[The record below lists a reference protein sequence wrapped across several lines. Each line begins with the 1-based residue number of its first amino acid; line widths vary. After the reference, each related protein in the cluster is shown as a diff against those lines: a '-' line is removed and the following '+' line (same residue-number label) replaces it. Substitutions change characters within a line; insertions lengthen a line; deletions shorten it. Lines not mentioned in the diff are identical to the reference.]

1 MYVPFF
7 HNISF
12 FSVLKDFINKFSLI
26 FKNNSIILHPILY
39 NIILRMKK
47 ITTIFMLMG
56 ALIPAGAQAQA
67 LSLDSCRAM
76 ALRNNK
82 QINASKL
89 KKDVAYNLKKS
100 ARTKYLPKVDALG
113 GYEWFSK
120 EISLLNSDQKA
131 AFSNLGSTL
140 AGGISGNASNLMGQL
155 VGQGI
160 LTPEQAQ
167 KIGGLLSDKLAP
179 VQQQGN
185 AIGQNVVDAFRTDTR
200 NMWAGSVMVRQP
212 IYMGGAIIAANK
224 IADIGEEIA
233 ENDLDHQTQQ
243 TLYAID
249 QAYWLAVSLKQK
261 HKLATSYRDLV
272 QKLNDDVHKMIKQ
285 GVATKAD
292 GLKVDVKVNEA
303 EMKMTQAEDGLALSK
318 MLLCQLCGIPMNQ
331 EITLAD
337 EDKETLALS
346 GTPVDTE
353 QQRVAAAD
361 SAMNTRPEL
370 RMLQNALD
378 ISKQA
383 TNLVRAIY
391 MPHVALTGGYTI
403 SNPNV
408 FNGFQKKFT
417 GVWNVGIIVQ
427 VPVWNWFDCAYK
439 VRAAKATTNIAQMN
453 LDDTREKIHLQIA
466 QSQFKVKEAQKKL
479 NMAMR
484 NIASA
489 EENLRCAN
497 LGFKEGVMEVTDVM
511 AAQTAWQQ
519 AQSQKIDA
527 EIDVK
532 LTQVGLNKALGIL
545 Q

>member
-1 MYVPFF
+1 MKTKY
-7 HNISF
+7 IT
-12 FSVLKDFINKFSLI
+12 LI
-26 FKNNSIILHPILY
+26 L
-39 NIILRMKK
+39 
-47 ITTIFMLMG
+47 LMG
-56 ALIPAGAQAQA
+56 ALIPAGAHTTV

-82 QINASKL
+82 QINASRL

-100 ARTKYLPKVDALG
+100 ARTKYLPKVDAMG
-113 GYEWFSK
+113 GYEWFSR
-120 EISLLNSDQKA
+120 EISLLNDGQKST
-131 AFSNLGSTL
+131 FSNLGTSIV
-140 AGGISGNASNLMGQL
+140 GGISDNANNMMTEL
-155 VGQGI
+155 VGKGL

-167 KIGGLLSDKLAP
+167 KIGGLLQEKGGTI
-179 VQQQGN
+179 QQQGN
-185 AIGQNVVDAFRTDTR
+185 AIGQSIVDAFRTDTR
-200 NMWAGSVMVRQP
+200 NMWAGSIMLRQP
-212 IYMGGAIIAANK
+212 IYMGGAITAANK
-224 IADIGEEIA
+224 IADIGEQIA
-233 ENDLDHQTQQ
+233 DNDLDMQTQK
-243 TLYAID
+243 TLYSID
-249 QAYWLAVSLKQK
+249 QAYWMVVSLKQK
-261 HKLATSYRDLV
+261 QKLATSYRDLV
-272 QKLNDDVHKMIKQ
+272 KKLNEDVHKMIKQ
-285 GVATKAD
+285 GVATRAD

-303 EMKMTQAEDGLALSK
+303 DMQITQVEDGLVLSK

-337 EDKETLALS
+337 EEKESLALAGS
-346 GTPVDTE
+346 AIDTE

-361 SAMNTRPEL
+361 SAVNTRPEL
-370 RMLQNALD
+370 RMLQNAID

-383 TNLVRAIY
+383 TNLVRAVY

-417 GVWNVGIIVQ
+417 GVWNVGVIVQ
-427 VPVWNWFDCAYK
+427 VPVWNWFDGAYK
-439 VRAAKATTNIAQMN
+439 VRASKAATNIAEMN
-453 LDDTREKIHLQIA
+453 LNDTREKIHLQIT

-479 NMAMR
+479 NMAMK

>member
-1 MYVPFF
+1 M
-7 HNISF
+7 H
-12 FSVLKDFINKFSLI
+12 
-26 FKNNSIILHPILY
+26 FKNNSIFLHAIKGILDKG
-39 NIILRMKK
+39 MKK
-47 ITTIFMLMG
+47 IVTIF
-56 ALIPAGAQAQA
+56 ALLGTLLSAEAQNT

-82 QINASKL
+82 QINVSRL
-89 KKDVAYNLKKS
+89 KKDVAYNLRKS
-100 ARTKYLPKVDALG
+100 ARTQYLPKVDAMG
-113 GYEWFSK
+113 GYEWFSR
-120 EISLLNSDQKA
+120 EISLLNKGQK
-131 AFSNLGSTL
+131 STL
-140 AGGISGNASNLMGQL
+140 SNIGTDLSSGLSGGMNELLGQMVSQGQISPDAAQQLGQVLGEKMAPVANKLNAT
-155 VGQGI
+155 GQGI
-160 LTPEQAQ
+160 
-167 KIGGLLSDKLAP
+167 
-179 VQQQGN
+179 
-185 AIGQNVVDAFRTDTR
+185 VDAFRTDTR
-200 NMWAGSVMVRQP
+200 NIFAGSVMLRQP

-224 IADIGEEIA
+224 LADIGENMA
-233 ENDLDHQTQQ
+233 ANDLDLQTQT
-243 TLYAID
+243 TLFSID
-249 QAYWLAVSLKQK
+249 QAYWMVVSLKQK
-261 HKLATSYRDLV
+261 EKLAISYRDLV
-272 QKLNDDVHKMIKQ
+272 KKLNEDVHKMIKQ
-285 GVATKAD
+285 GVATRAD

-303 EMKMTQAEDGLALSK
+303 EMQITQAEDGLALSK

-353 QQRVAAAD
+353 QQRVAAQD

-378 ISKQA
+378 ISKEA
-383 TNLVRAIY
+383 TNMVRAVNL
-391 MPHVALTGGYTI
+391 PHVMLTGGYMI

-417 GVWNVGIIVQ
+417 GVWNVGVMVH
-427 VPVWNWFDCAYK
+427 VPVWNWFDGAYK
-439 VRAAKATTNIAQMN
+439 VRAAKAASNIAQMN
-453 LDDTREKIHLQIA
+453 LDDTREKIHLQIT
-466 QSQFKVKEAQKKL
+466 QNQFKVKEAQKKL
-479 NMAMR
+479 NMAMK

-511 AAQTAWQQ
+511 AAQTAWQK

>member
-1 MYVPFF
+1 
-7 HNISF
+7 
-12 FSVLKDFINKFSLI
+12 
-26 FKNNSIILHPILY
+26 
-39 NIILRMKK
+39 MKK
-47 ITTIFMLMG
+47 HIALIMLMG
-56 ALIPAGAQAQA
+56 ALIPVGAGAQS

-89 KKDVAYNLKKS
+89 KKDVAYNIKKS
-100 ARTKYLPKVDALG
+100 ARTQYLPKVDVLG

-120 EISLLNSDQKA
+120 EISLLNDGQKS
-131 AFSNLGSTL
+131 AFSNIGSHL
-140 AGGISGNASNLMGQL
+140 SSSLSGGANDLMNQL
-155 VGQGI
+155 VQQGVI
-160 LTPEQAQ
+160 SQDQAQ
-167 KIGGLLSDKLAP
+167 QIGNHLSEKMSPLSNKA
-179 VQQQGN
+179 N
-185 AIGQNVVDAFRTDTR
+185 AVGQKVVDAFRTDTR
-200 NMWAGSVMVRQP
+200 NIFAASVMLRQP

-224 IADIGEEIA
+224 MADIA
-233 ENDLDHQTQQ
+233 ELMADNDLDMQTQK
-243 TLYAID
+243 TLYSID
-249 QAYWLAVSLKQK
+249 QAYWMVVSLKQK
-261 HKLATSYRDLV
+261 QKLAISYRDLV
-272 QKLNDDVHKMIKQ
+272 KKLDDDVHKMIGQ

-303 EMKMTQAEDGLALSK
+303 EMTITQVEDGLALSK

-331 EITLAD
+331 DITLED
-337 EDKETLALS
+337 EDKESLELS
-346 GTPVDTE
+346 GKAVDTE
-353 QQRVAAAD
+353 QQHIAAQD

-370 RMLQNALD
+370 RMLQNTLD
-378 ISKQA
+378 LSKQA
-383 TNLVRAIY
+383 TNLVRAAFL
-391 MPHVALTGGYTI
+391 PHVALTGGYMI

-408 FNGFQKKFT
+408 FNGFQKNFT
-417 GVWNVGIIVQ
+417 GVWNVGVMVQ
-427 VPVWNWFDCAYK
+427 VPVWNWGEGAYK
-439 VRAAKATTNIAQMN
+439 VRAAKAATNIAQMN
-453 LDDTREKIHLQIA
+453 LDDTREKIHLQIT

-479 NMAMR
+479 NMAQK
-484 NIASA
+484 NINSA

>member
-1 MYVPFF
+1 
-7 HNISF
+7 
-12 FSVLKDFINKFSLI
+12 
-26 FKNNSIILHPILY
+26 
-39 NIILRMKK
+39 
-47 ITTIFMLMG
+47 MG
-56 ALIPAGAQAQA
+56 KGL
-67 LSLDSCRAM
+67 
-76 ALRNNK
+76 
-82 QINASKL
+82 
-89 KKDVAYNLKKS
+89 
-100 ARTKYLPKVDALG
+100 
-113 GYEWFSK
+113 
-120 EISLLNSDQKA
+120 
-131 AFSNLGSTL
+131 
-140 AGGISGNASNLMGQL
+140 
-155 VGQGI
+155 

-167 KIGGLLSDKLAP
+167 KIGGLLNEKGGLI
-179 VQQQGN
+179 QQQGN
-185 AIGQNVVDAFRTDTR
+185 ALGQSVVDAFRTDTR

-224 IADIGEEIA
+224 IADIGEQIA
-233 ENDLDHQTQQ
+233 DNDLDMQTQQ
-243 TLYAID
+243 TLYSID

-261 HKLATSYRDLV
+261 YKLATSYHNLV
-272 QKLNDDVHKMIKQ
+272 KKLNEDVHKMIQQ

-303 EMKMTQAEDGLALSK
+303 EMKITQAEDGLVLSK

-331 EITLAD
+331 QITLAD
-337 EDKETLALS
+337 EDKESLALS

-353 QQRVAAAD
+353 QQRVAATD

-370 RMLQNALD
+370 RMLQNTLD

-383 TNLVRAIY
+383 TNLVRAVY
-391 MPHVALTGGYTI
+391 LPHVALTGGYTI

-408 FNGFQKKFT
+408 FNGFEKKFA
-417 GVWNVGIIVQ
+417 GVWNVGVIVQ
-427 VPVWNWFDCAYK
+427 VPVWNWFDGAYK
-439 VRAAKATTNIAQMN
+439 VRAAKAASNIAQMN

-479 NMAMR
+479 SMAMK
-484 NIASA
+484 NIDSA

>member
-1 MYVPFF
+1 
-7 HNISF
+7 
-12 FSVLKDFINKFSLI
+12 
-26 FKNNSIILHPILY
+26 
-39 NIILRMKK
+39 MKK
-47 ITTIFMLMG
+47 ILTLIMLMG
-56 ALIPAGAQAQA
+56 AMTAAEAQS
-67 LSLDSCRAM
+67 LELNLDSCRAM

-82 QINASKL
+82 QLNASKL
-89 KKDVAYNLKKS
+89 KKDVATNLKKS

-113 GYEWFSK
+113 GYEWVSK
-120 EISLLNSDQKA
+120 EISLLNDGQKS
-131 AFSNLGSTL
+131 AFSNLGSNIL
-140 AGGISGNASNLMGQL
+140 GGISGNANNLMTEL
-155 VGQGI
+155 VGKGL

-167 KIGGLLSDKLAP
+167 KIGGLLNEKGGLI
-179 VQQQGN
+179 QQQGN
-185 AIGQNVVDAFRTDTR
+185 ALGQSVVDAFRTDTR

-224 IADIGEEIA
+224 IADIGEQIA
-233 ENDLDHQTQQ
+233 DNDLDMQTQQ
-243 TLYAID
+243 TLYSID

-261 HKLATSYRDLV
+261 YKLATSYHELV
-272 QKLNDDVHKMIKQ
+272 KKLNEDVHKMIQQ

-303 EMKMTQAEDGLALSK
+303 EMKITQAEDGLVLSK

-331 EITLAD
+331 QITLAD
-337 EDKETLALS
+337 EDKESLALS

-353 QQRVAAAD
+353 QQRVAATD

-370 RMLQNALD
+370 RMLQNTLD

-383 TNLVRAIY
+383 TNLVRAVY
-391 MPHVALTGGYTI
+391 LPHVALTGGYTI

-408 FNGFQKKFT
+408 FNGFEKKFA
-417 GVWNVGIIVQ
+417 GVWNVGVIVQ
-427 VPVWNWFDCAYK
+427 VPVWNWFDGAYK
-439 VRAAKATTNIAQMN
+439 VRAAKAASNIAQMN

-479 NMAMR
+479 SMAMK
-484 NIASA
+484 NIDSA

>member
-1 MYVPFF
+1 MKTKY
-7 HNISF
+7 IT
-12 FSVLKDFINKFSLI
+12 LI
-26 FKNNSIILHPILY
+26 L
-39 NIILRMKK
+39 
-47 ITTIFMLMG
+47 LMG
-56 ALIPAGAQAQA
+56 ALIPAGAQTTV

-82 QINASKL
+82 QINASRL

-100 ARTKYLPKVDALG
+100 ARTKYLPKVDAMG
-113 GYEWFSK
+113 GYEWFSR
-120 EISLLNSDQKA
+120 EISLLNDGQKST
-131 AFSNLGSTL
+131 FSNLGTSIV
-140 AGGISGNASNLMGQL
+140 GGISDNANNMMTEL
-155 VGQGI
+155 VGKGL

-167 KIGGLLSDKLAP
+167 KIGGLLQEKGGTI
-179 VQQQGN
+179 QQQGN
-185 AIGQNVVDAFRTDTR
+185 AIGQSIVDAFRTDTR
-200 NMWAGSVMVRQP
+200 NMWAGSIMLRQP
-212 IYMGGAIIAANK
+212 IYMGGAITAANK
-224 IADIGEEIA
+224 IADIGEQIA
-233 ENDLDHQTQQ
+233 DNDLDMQTQK
-243 TLYAID
+243 TLYSID
-249 QAYWLAVSLKQK
+249 QAYWMVVSLKQK
-261 HKLATSYRDLV
+261 QKLATSYRDLV
-272 QKLNDDVHKMIKQ
+272 KKLNEDVHKMIKQ
-285 GVATKAD
+285 GVATRAD

-303 EMKMTQAEDGLALSK
+303 DMQITQVEDGLVLSK

-337 EDKETLALS
+337 EEKESLALAGS
-346 GTPVDTE
+346 AIDTE

-361 SAMNTRPEL
+361 SAVNTRPEL
-370 RMLQNALD
+370 RMLQNAID

-383 TNLVRAIY
+383 TNLVRAVY

-417 GVWNVGIIVQ
+417 GVWNVGVIVQ
-427 VPVWNWFDCAYK
+427 VPVWNWFDGAYK
-439 VRAAKATTNIAQMN
+439 VRASKAATNIAEMN
-453 LDDTREKIHLQIA
+453 LNDTREKIHLQIT

-479 NMAMR
+479 NMAMK

>member
-1 MYVPFF
+1 
-7 HNISF
+7 
-12 FSVLKDFINKFSLI
+12 
-26 FKNNSIILHPILY
+26 
-39 NIILRMKK
+39 MKK
-47 ITTIFMLMG
+47 ILTLIVLMG
-56 ALIPAGAQAQA
+56 AMTAAEAQTQV

-82 QINASKL
+82 QINASRL
-89 KKDVAYNLKKS
+89 KKDVAMNLRKS
-100 ARTKYLPKVDALG
+100 ARTKYLPKVDVMG
-113 GYEWFSK
+113 GYEWFSR
-120 EISLLNSDQKA
+120 EISLLNDGQKT
-131 AFSNLGSTL
+131 AFSNVGSTL
-140 AGGISGNASNLMGQL
+140 VGGISSSASDMMTEL
-155 VGQGI
+155 VGKGF

-167 KIGGLLSDKLAP
+167 KIGAIINEKGSTI
-179 VQQQGN
+179 QQQGN
-185 AIGQNVVDAFRTDTR
+185 ALGQSVVDAFRTDTR
-200 NMWAGSVMVRQP
+200 NIWAGSVMLRQP
-212 IYMGGAIIAANK
+212 IYMGGAILAANK
-224 IADIGEEIA
+224 IADIGEQIA
-233 ENDLDHQTQQ
+233 DNDLDMKTQA
-243 TLYAID
+243 TLYSID

-272 QKLNDDVHKMIKQ
+272 KKLDTDVHKMIKQ

-303 EMKMTQAEDGLALSK
+303 EMQMTQAEDGLALSK

-337 EDKETLALS
+337 EDKETLTLS
-346 GTPVDTE
+346 GASVDTE
-353 QQRVAAAD
+353 QQRVAASD

-370 RMLQNALD
+370 RMLENAVE

-383 TNLVRAIY
+383 TNLVRAVY
-391 MPHVALTGGYTI
+391 LPHVALTGGYTI

-417 GVWNVGIIVQ
+417 GVWNIGILVQ
-427 VPVWNWFDCAYK
+427 MPVWTWFDNAYK
-439 VRAAKATTNIAQMN
+439 VRASKAATHIAQMN
-453 LDDTREKIHLQIA
+453 LDDTREKIHLQVA

-479 NMAMR
+479 NMAMK

>member
-1 MYVPFF
+1 
-7 HNISF
+7 
-12 FSVLKDFINKFSLI
+12 
-26 FKNNSIILHPILY
+26 
-39 NIILRMKK
+39 
-47 ITTIFMLMG
+47 MG
-56 ALIPAGAQAQA
+56 ALIPVGAGAQS

-89 KKDVAYNLKKS
+89 KKDVAYNIKKS
-100 ARTKYLPKVDALG
+100 ARTQYLPKVDVLG

-120 EISLLNSDQKA
+120 EISLLNDGQKS
-131 AFSNLGSTL
+131 AFSNIGSNL
-140 AGGISGNASNLMGQL
+140 SSSISGGANDFVNQL
-155 VGQGI
+155 VQQGVI
-160 LTPEQAQ
+160 NQDQAQ
-167 KIGGLLSDKLAP
+167 QIGNHLSDKMSPLADKA
-179 VQQQGN
+179 N
-185 AIGQNVVDAFRTDTR
+185 TAGQKVVDAFRTDTR
-200 NMWAGSVMVRQP
+200 NIFGASVMLRQP

-224 IADIGEEIA
+224 MADIA
-233 ENDLDHQTQQ
+233 EQMADNDLDMQTQK
-243 TLYAID
+243 TLYSID
-249 QAYWLAVSLKQK
+249 QAYWTVVSLKQK
-261 HKLATSYRDLV
+261 QKLAISYRDLV
-272 QKLNDDVHKMIKQ
+272 KKLDEDVHKMIGQ

-292 GLKVDVKVNEA
+292 GLKVDVRVNEA
-303 EMKMTQAEDGLALSK
+303 EMTITQVEDGLALSK

-331 EITLAD
+331 DITLED
-337 EDKETLALS
+337 EDKESLELS
-346 GTPVDTE
+346 GKAVDT
-353 QQRVAAAD
+353 QQQQVAAQD

-370 RMLQNALD
+370 RMLQNTLD
-378 ISKQA
+378 LSKQA
-383 TNLVRAIY
+383 TNLVRAAFL
-391 MPHVALTGGYTI
+391 PHVALTGGYMI

-417 GVWNVGIIVQ
+417 GVWNVGVMVQ
-427 VPVWNWFDCAYK
+427 VPVWNWGEGAYK
-439 VRAAKATTNIAQMN
+439 VRAAKAATNIAQMN
-453 LDDTREKIHLQIA
+453 LDDTREKIHLQIT

-479 NMAMR
+479 NMAQK
-484 NIASA
+484 NITSA

>member
-1 MYVPFF
+1 
-7 HNISF
+7 
-12 FSVLKDFINKFSLI
+12 
-26 FKNNSIILHPILY
+26 
-39 NIILRMKK
+39 
-47 ITTIFMLMG
+47 MLMG
-56 ALIPAGAQAQA
+56 AMTAAEAQS
-67 LSLDSCRAM
+67 LELNLDSCRAM

-82 QINASKL
+82 PLNASKL
-89 KKDVAYNLKKS
+89 KKDVATNLKKS

-120 EISLLNSDQKA
+120 EISLLNDGQKS
-131 AFSNLGSTL
+131 AFSNLGSNIL
-140 AGGISGNASNLMGQL
+140 GGISGNANNMMTEL
-155 VGQGI
+155 VGKGL

-167 KIGGLLSDKLAP
+167 KIGGLLNEKGGLI
-179 VQQQGN
+179 QQQGN
-185 AIGQNVVDAFRTDTR
+185 ALGQSVVDAFRTDTR

-224 IADIGEEIA
+224 IADIGEQIA
-233 ENDLDHQTQQ
+233 DNDLDMQTQQ
-243 TLYAID
+243 TLYSID

-261 HKLATSYRDLV
+261 YKLATSYHNLV
-272 QKLNDDVHKMIKQ
+272 KKLNEDVHKMIQQ

-303 EMKMTQAEDGLALSK
+303 EMKITQAEDGLVLSK

-331 EITLAD
+331 QITLAD
-337 EDKETLALS
+337 EDKESLALS

-353 QQRVAAAD
+353 QQRVAASD
-361 SAMNTRPEL
+361 SALNTRPEL
-370 RMLQNALD
+370 RMLQNTLD

-383 TNLVRAIY
+383 TNLVRAVY
-391 MPHVALTGGYTI
+391 LPHVALTGGYTI

-408 FNGFQKKFT
+408 FNGFEKKFA
-417 GVWNVGIIVQ
+417 GVWNVGVIVQ
-427 VPVWNWFDCAYK
+427 VPVWNWFDGAYK
-439 VRAAKATTNIAQMN
+439 VRAAKAASNIAQMN

-479 NMAMR
+479 SMAMK
-484 NIASA
+484 NIDSA

>member
-1 MYVPFF
+1 
-7 HNISF
+7 
-12 FSVLKDFINKFSLI
+12 
-26 FKNNSIILHPILY
+26 
-39 NIILRMKK
+39 MKK
-47 ITTIFMLMG
+47 ILTLIMLMG
-56 ALIPAGAQAQA
+56 AMTAAEAQS
-67 LSLDSCRAM
+67 LELNLDSCRAM

-82 QINASKL
+82 QLNASKL
-89 KKDVAYNLKKS
+89 KKDVATNLKKS

-113 GYEWFSK
+113 GYEWISK
-120 EISLLNSDQKA
+120 EISLLNEGQKS
-131 AFSNLGSTL
+131 AFSNLGSNIL
-140 AGGISGNASNLMGQL
+140 GGISGNANNMMTEL
-155 VGQGI
+155 VGKGL

-167 KIGGLLSDKLAP
+167 KIGGLLNEKGGLI
-179 VQQQGN
+179 QQQGN
-185 AIGQNVVDAFRTDTR
+185 ALGQSVVDAFRTDTR

-224 IADIGEEIA
+224 IADIGEQIA
-233 ENDLDHQTQQ
+233 DNDLDMQTQQ
-243 TLYAID
+243 TLYSID

-261 HKLATSYRDLV
+261 YKLATSYHDLV
-272 QKLNDDVHKMIKQ
+272 KKLNEDVHKMIQQ

-303 EMKMTQAEDGLALSK
+303 EMKITQAEDGLVLSK

-331 EITLAD
+331 QITLAD
-337 EDKETLALS
+337 EDKESLALS

-353 QQRVAAAD
+353 QQRVAASD
-361 SAMNTRPEL
+361 SALNTRPEL
-370 RMLQNALD
+370 RMLQNTLD

-383 TNLVRAIY
+383 TNLVRAVY
-391 MPHVALTGGYTI
+391 LPHVALTGGYTI

-408 FNGFQKKFT
+408 FNGFEKKFA
-417 GVWNVGIIVQ
+417 GVWNVGVIVQ
-427 VPVWNWFDCAYK
+427 VPVWNWFDGAYK
-439 VRAAKATTNIAQMN
+439 VRAAKAASNIAQMN

-479 NMAMR
+479 SMAMK
-484 NIASA
+484 NIDSA

>member
-1 MYVPFF
+1 MKTKY
-7 HNISF
+7 IT
-12 FSVLKDFINKFSLI
+12 LI
-26 FKNNSIILHPILY
+26 L
-39 NIILRMKK
+39 
-47 ITTIFMLMG
+47 LMG
-56 ALIPAGAQAQA
+56 ALIPAGAQTTV

-82 QINASKL
+82 QINASRL

-100 ARTKYLPKVDALG
+100 ARTKYLPKVDAMG
-113 GYEWFSK
+113 GYEWFSR
-120 EISLLNSDQKA
+120 EISLLKDGQKST
-131 AFSNLGSTL
+131 FSNLGTSIV
-140 AGGISGNASNLMGQL
+140 GGISDNANNMMTEL
-155 VGQGI
+155 VGKGL

-167 KIGGLLSDKLAP
+167 KIGGLLQEKGGTI
-179 VQQQGN
+179 QQQGN
-185 AIGQNVVDAFRTDTR
+185 AIGQSIVDAFRTDTR
-200 NMWAGSVMVRQP
+200 NMWAGSIMLRQP
-212 IYMGGAIIAANK
+212 IYMGGAITAANK
-224 IADIGEEIA
+224 IADIGEQIA
-233 ENDLDHQTQQ
+233 DNDLDMQTQK
-243 TLYAID
+243 TLYSID
-249 QAYWLAVSLKQK
+249 QAYWMVVSLKQK
-261 HKLATSYRDLV
+261 QKLATSYRDLV
-272 QKLNDDVHKMIKQ
+272 KKLNEDVHKMIKQ
-285 GVATKAD
+285 GVATRAD

-303 EMKMTQAEDGLALSK
+303 DMQITQVEDGLVLSK

-337 EDKETLALS
+337 EEKESLALAGS
-346 GTPVDTE
+346 AVDTE

-361 SAMNTRPEL
+361 SAVNTRPEL
-370 RMLQNALD
+370 RMLQNAID

-383 TNLVRAIY
+383 TNLVRAVY

-417 GVWNVGIIVQ
+417 GVWNVGVIVQ
-427 VPVWNWFDCAYK
+427 VPVWNWFDGAYK
-439 VRAAKATTNIAQMN
+439 VRASKAATNIAEMN
-453 LDDTREKIHLQIA
+453 LNDTREKIHLQIT

-479 NMAMR
+479 NMAMK